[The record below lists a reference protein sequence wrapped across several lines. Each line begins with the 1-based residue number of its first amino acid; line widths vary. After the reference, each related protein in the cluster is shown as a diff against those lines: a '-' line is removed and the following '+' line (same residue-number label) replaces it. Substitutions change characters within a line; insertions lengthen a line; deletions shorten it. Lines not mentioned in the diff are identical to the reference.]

1 MKQVIVLITVLVC
14 CEPALACTCGS
25 ATTAEYFSLA
35 SNVFRARI
43 ESVDLV
49 PVPNHLE
56 DVGGFLPSA
65 CNPDSRVVQGRFELL
80 ETYKGSPELLDAVY
94 THPAKATCGLTIDG
108 SDYVY
113 RGDETE
119 ADEIEFVFFAD
130 AEGIVN
136 QCNGSRRVW
145 TAPEASGK
153 PRPAVEESRELI
165 KSLKRLMSQQS
176 DNGKTADPKRRKSR
190 GNDSACAECLRPP
203 KTLEQFERGPA

>member
-14 CEPALACTCGS
+14 CEPALACTCRS
-25 ATTAEYFSLA
+25 ATTAELFSWA

-49 PVPNHLE
+49 PVPDHLE
-56 DVGGFLPSA
+56 DVGWPLFSA
-65 CNPDSRVVQGRFELL
+65 GNPNGRVVQGRFELL

-94 THPAKATCGLTIDG
+94 THPASATCGLTIDG

-136 QCNGSRRVW
+136 QCDGSTRVW
-145 TAPEASGK
+145 TAPEASGR
-153 PRPAVEESRELI
+153 PGPAVEESRELI
-165 KSLKRLMSQQS
+165 KSLKRLKSRQS
-176 DNGKTADPKRRKSR
+176 DLEKTAGPEVPSESRREP
-190 GNDSACAECLRPP
+190 GED
-203 KTLEQFERGPA
+203 Q